1 VELVDLFNV
10 FGEARR
16 QTGSGSEASLY
27 LAQDT
32 HWSPGGVDLAA
43 KAAARRLIELGW
55 VDLGQVDYRER
66 SAPVQ
71 RIGDVLRMLQAPQI
85 ERCTKPETVSCAQV
99 VQKDSGELYQDGA
112 DAEVLV
118 LGDSFMRIYQQD
130 EPTSAGFIAHLAKEL
145 KRPLMSLVND
155 GGGSTLVRQELGARP
170 VFLKNKK
177 VVLWEF
183 VERDI
188 GLGVEGW
195 KRIALPVAA
204 SASAAGPSN
213 HPAERHDKHASRRPD

>member
-1 VELVDLFNV
+1 V
-10 FGEARR
+10 FSEARR

-32 HWSPGGVDLAA
+32 HWSPAGVDLAA
-43 KAAARRLIELGW
+43 KAAARRLIELRW
-55 VDLGQVDYRER
+55 VDLGLLDYRER

-85 ERCTKPETVSCAQV
+85 ERGTEPETVSCAQV
-99 VQKDSGELYQDGA
+99 VRNDSGELYRDGA

-130 EPTSAGFIAHLAKEL
+130 EPGSAGFIAHLAKEL

-170 VFLKNKK
+170 LFLKNKK

-204 SASAAGPSN
+204 SASASGPSN
-213 HPAERHDKHASRRPD
+213 HPAERHDKNASRRPD